1 MTDLVERVAEKV
13 RQLPSPQQ
21 QEVLN
26 FVEFLQHKHVQT
38 DEISE
43 DHWLAVAA
51 KSPALEFLHN
61 EAEDIYGS
69 QDGKPYTP

>member
-38 DEISE
+38 DEIPE
-43 DHWLAVAA
+43 DSWLAVAA
-51 KSPALEFLHN
+51 KSPVLTFLHN
-61 EAEDIYGS
+61 EAEDIYGP